1 MIKDA
6 IHEQLWKVY
15 DTKGYATLEKAA
27 WDLMKVCEAKAKEQK
42 YRELKGEIAEIVLEC
57 ALYEAQKEI
66 QPSIVLK
73 GLCLPFRNSNSTT
86 ELDLTLV
93 TPKRVILFE
102 SKSYKNKPKV
112 TGECLLGGTMDVAKQ
127 SQLHLTAL
135 NQYIGHTRNKLA
147 KQKPY
152 KFILFEMSTEGV
164 IDERSPE
171 NKQRIP
177 IATPS
182 TFRSVLNSVIAESP
196 DDVWDLDKLVRILEP
211 LSNNSDKTFER
222 HMARMRAR
230 KGK

>member
-6 IHEQLWKVY
+6 IHEQLWKIY
-15 DTKGYATLEKAA
+15 DAKGYDVLEKAS
-27 WDLMKVCEAKAKEQK
+27 WDLMKLCESKAKEQK

-57 ALYEAQKEI
+57 ALYEAQKDI

-73 GLCLPFRNSNSTT
+73 GLCIPFRNSNSTT

-93 TPKRVILFE
+93 TPKRIILFE

-112 TGECLLGGTMDVAKQ
+112 TKECLLGGTMDVAKQ
-127 SQLHLTAL
+127 SELHLTAL
-135 NQYIGHTRNKLA
+135 NQYIGHLRNKSA

-164 IDERSPE
+164 SDERTPE
-171 NKQRIP
+171 NKKRIP
-177 IATPS
+177 IANPS
-182 TFRSVLNSVIAESP
+182 SFRTVLNSVLEESV
-196 DDVWDLDKLVRILEP
+196 DDVWDLERLIKILEP

-222 HMARMRAR
+222 HMARMRAK
-230 KGK
+230 KG